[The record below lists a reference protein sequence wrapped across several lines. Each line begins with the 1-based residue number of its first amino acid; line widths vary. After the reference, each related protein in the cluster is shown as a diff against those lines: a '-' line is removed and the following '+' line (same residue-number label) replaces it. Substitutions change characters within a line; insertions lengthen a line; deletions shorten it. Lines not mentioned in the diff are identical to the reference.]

1 MTNIKEREGLA
12 DITEARVDS
21 RLPKYERIAAF
32 IHQLNGNPYHYICE
46 GFDVTSIFPENAPPI
61 EELLIS
67 LAE

>member
-1 MTNIKEREGLA
+1 MPNIKDRAGLA
-12 DITEARVDS
+12 DITEARVDKTM
-21 RLPKYERIAAF
+21 PKYERIAAF
-32 IHQLNGNPYHYICE
+32 IHQLNDNPYHYLCE